1 MFGNDFQ
8 AGSKPEMERVAE
20 QNLSSDF
27 IELKRAHC
35 FDGTVGADGHKHGCL
50 NNAVVQ
56 MDFSAARKSFSLWSL
71 NVRLIGLPFSQGS
84 THLHS

>member
-56 MDFSAARKSFSLWSL
+56 MDFSAARKSFSFVEFECKTHWFTF
-71 NVRLIGLPFSQGS
+71 FSRKHAS
-84 THLHS
+84 P